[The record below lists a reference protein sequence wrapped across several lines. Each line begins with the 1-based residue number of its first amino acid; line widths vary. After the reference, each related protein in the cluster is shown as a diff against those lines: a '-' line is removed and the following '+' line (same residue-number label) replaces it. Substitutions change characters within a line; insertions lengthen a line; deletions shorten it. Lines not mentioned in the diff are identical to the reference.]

1 VRSARVVLQAMLQGI
16 IQGAGPIGCYYK
28 VLTRC
33 FVLGVLFFKSLFL
46 GVLSWILVP
55 GIIVSGVRVLGVMF
69 TGRARRILLVLV
81 IPGF

>member
-1 VRSARVVLQAMLQGI
+1 
-16 IQGAGPIGCYYK
+16 
-28 VLTRC
+28 
-33 FVLGVLFFKSLFL
+33 LFFKSLFL

>member
-1 VRSARVVLQAMLQGI
+1 MRSARVVLQAMLQGI

-33 FVLGVLFFKSLFL
+33 FVLGV
-46 GVLSWILVP
+46 
-55 GIIVSGVRVLGVMF
+55 MF